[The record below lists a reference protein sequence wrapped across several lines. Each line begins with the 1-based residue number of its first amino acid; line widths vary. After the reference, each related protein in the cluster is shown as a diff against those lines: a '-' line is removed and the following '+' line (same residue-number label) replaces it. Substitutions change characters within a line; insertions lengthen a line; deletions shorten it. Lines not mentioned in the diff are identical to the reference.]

1 MRYRILVLALLA
13 GACTRADETPAVDT
27 AAPATAAPA
36 SISLAD
42 VAGTWNA
49 TATPEGTDSAVVS
62 YQIKA
67 SADPAAWT
75 MTLPGRDEMPIR
87 VATDADSI
95 MISNGP
101 YESVLRKG
109 VMVATESVVRM
120 VDGRLV
126 GTAIARYS
134 GVTTADSVVR
144 LRIEATRTP

>member
-13 GACTRADETPAVDT
+13 GACTRADETPAADT
-27 AAPATAAPA
+27 AASAAAMPA

-42 VAGTWNA
+42 LSGTWNA
-49 TATPEGTDSAVVS
+49 TATPVGSDSAGVS
-62 YQIKA
+62 YQMKT

-75 MTLPGRDEMPIR
+75 ILLPDRPEMPVR
-87 VATDADSI
+87 VSTDADSI

-109 VMVATESVVRM
+109 VMVTTESVVRL

-134 GVTTADSVVR
+134 GATSDSVVR
-144 LRIEATRTP
+144 LRIEATRAP